1 MGAGLG
7 YLLRVTHEH
16 EPAAKRAHRHLSRT
30 PPIVPPIYQTTI
42 FLLDDVSYDDIIE
55 TGGLNEDWYSRFH
68 NPTVAATAEEVA
80 RLEGA
85 PAALMTSSGM
95 AAISSTLVT
104 LCAAGDR
111 IVAARELYGDTFD
124 LLTRDL
130 PRLGVEVEF
139 VRGDS
144 IAEWETAMARGR
156 VTVAYAESLSNPQL
170 RLLDVPAVA
179 AVAHAHGARLVVDNT
194 FASPHVLRPLEH
206 GADLVVH
213 SASKFL
219 NGHSDVIAGCVAG
232 DEETL
237 REVQRRVITFGGSL
251 DPHAAFLVLR
261 GLRTFDVRLQRQQA
275 SAAQVAEFLA
285 AQPEVLHVI
294 HPSLPSYAYRE
305 VATRLLAPGRG
316 GAMVSFVVRGGDRS
330 AGAVMRNFEVPIEA
344 TSLGGV
350 ETLASTPHNSSHFSL
365 TVQEREA
372 AGISAGM
379 IRLSI
384 GLEAPDRITADI
396 RQALDRVYRTTAAK
410 V

>member
-1 MGAGLG
+1 M
-7 YLLRVTHEH
+7 
-16 EPAAKRAHRHLSRT
+16 
-30 PPIVPPIYQTTI
+30 VPPIYQTTI
-42 FLLDDVSYDDIIE
+42 FLLDDISYDDVVE

-104 LCAAGDR
+104 FCGAGDR

-144 IAEWETAMARGR
+144 VADWETAMSRGGA
-156 VTVAYAESLSNPQL
+156 TVAYAETLSNPQL

-232 DEETL
+232 DEDSV

-275 SAAQVAEFLA
+275 SAVQVAEYLA
-285 AQPEVLHVI
+285 AQPEVLRVI
-294 HPSLPSYAYRE
+294 HPSLPSYPYAD
-305 VATRLLAPGRG
+305 VARRLLTPGRG
-316 GAMVSFVVRGGDRS
+316 GAMVSFVVQGGDHK
-330 AGAVMRNFEVPIEA
+330 AGAVMRNFEVSIEA

-365 TVQEREA
+365 TVEEREA
-372 AGISAGM
+372 AGIPAGM

-384 GLEAPDRITADI
+384 GLEASDRITADI
-396 RQALDRVYRTTAAK
+396 RQALDRVFKTPAALK
-410 V
+410 

>member
-1 MGAGLG
+1 MS
-7 YLLRVTHEH
+7 HEN
-16 EPAAKRAHRHLSRT
+16 ETAAQRAHRRLSRT
-30 PPIVPPIYQTTI
+30 APVVPPIYQTTI
-42 FLLDDVSYDDIIE
+42 FHLDDVSYDDVIE

-68 NPTVAATAEEVA
+68 NPTVAATSDEVA

-104 LCAAGDR
+104 LCGAGDR

-144 IAEWETAMARGR
+144 IAEWKAAFARGP
-156 VTVAYAESLSNPQL
+156 VAVAYAESLSNPQL

-179 AVAHAHGARLVVDNT
+179 AMAHAHGARLVVDNT

-232 DEETL
+232 DEDTV
-237 REVQRRVITFGGSL
+237 REVQRRVITFGGCL

-261 GLRTFDVRLQRQQA
+261 GLRTFDVRLGRQQA
-275 SAAQVAEFLA
+275 SALEVANFLG
-285 AQPEVLHVI
+285 AQPEVLRVV
-294 HPSLPSYAYRE
+294 HPCLESYPYRE
-305 VATRLLAPGRG
+305 VAERLLTPGRG
-316 GAMVSFVVRGGDRS
+316 GAMVSFVVQGGDRV
-330 AGAVMRNFEVPIEA
+330 AGAVMRNFEVSIEA

-365 TVQEREA
+365 TVKEREA
-372 AGISAGM
+372 VGIPAGM
-379 IRLSI
+379 IRLSV
-384 GLEAPDRITADI
+384 GLEPAEVITGDI
-396 RQALDRVYRTTAAK
+396 RQALDRVFKKAAAAR
-410 V
+410 

>member
-1 MGAGLG
+1 M
-7 YLLRVTHEH
+7 TT
-16 EPAAKRAHRHLSRT
+16 EPDTPADRARRHLSRMA
-30 PPIVPPIYQTTI
+30 PVVPPIYQTTI
-42 FLLDDVSYDDIIE
+42 FLMDDVSYDDVVE

-85 PAALMTSSGM
+85 DAALMTSSGM
-95 AAISSTLVT
+95 AAISAALVT
-104 LCAAGDR
+104 FCSAGER
-111 IVAARELYGDTFD
+111 IVAARELYGDTVD

-144 IAEWETAMARGR
+144 IREWAAALGRGK
-156 VTVAYAESLSNPQL
+156 VAVAYAETLSNPQL

-179 AVAHAHGARLVVDNT
+179 TAAHTAGARLVVDNT

-232 DEETL
+232 EEEIV
-237 REVQRRVITFGGSL
+237 REVQRRVITFGGCL

-261 GLRTFDVRLQRQQA
+261 GLRTFDVRLQRQQTT
-275 SAAQVAEFLA
+275 AAEVATFLA
-285 AQPEVLHVI
+285 AQPEVVRVI
-294 HPSLPSYAYRE
+294 HPSLQSYQWRD
-305 VATRLLAPGRG
+305 VADRLLVPGRAG
-316 GAMVSFVVRGGDRS
+316 SMVSFVVKGGDRA
-330 AGAVMRNFEVPIEA
+330 AGAVLRALEVAIET

-350 ETLASTPHNSSHFSL
+350 ETLASTPYNSSHFSL
-365 TVQEREA
+365 TAEQREA
-372 AGISAGM
+372 VGIPAGLL
-379 IRLSI
+379 RLSI
-384 GLEAPDRITADI
+384 GLEPTESLTHDLRRAIDKAF
-396 RQALDRVYRTTAAK
+396 ALGSTPL
-410 V
+410 

>member
-1 MGAGLG
+1 M
-7 YLLRVTHEH
+7 
-16 EPAAKRAHRHLSRT
+16 
-30 PPIVPPIYQTTI
+30 VPPIYQTTI
-42 FLLDDVSYDDIIE
+42 FFLDDVSYDDVVE

-95 AAISSTLVT
+95 AAIASTLVT
-104 LCAAGDR
+104 LCGAGDR
-111 IVAARELYGDTFD
+111 IIAARELYGDTFD

-130 PRLGVEVEF
+130 PRLGIEVEF
-139 VRGDS
+139 VRGDAP
-144 IAEWETAMARGR
+144 AEWEAALKRR
-156 VTVAYAESLSNPQL
+156 PAAVAYAETLSNPQL
-170 RLLDVPAVA
+170 RLLDVPAIA
-179 AVAHAHGARLVVDNT
+179 GLAHAHGARMVVDNT

-232 DEETL
+232 DVDTV

-261 GLRTFDVRLQRQQA
+261 GLRTFEVRLQRQQA
-275 SAAQVAEFLA
+275 TALELARFLSQQAEVTQVIYPGLE
-285 AQPEVLHVI
+285 
-294 HPSLPSYAYRE
+294 SYAHRE
-305 VATRLLAPGRG
+305 VAERLLAPGRG
-316 GAMVSFVVRGGDRS
+316 GAMVSFVVRGGDRG

-365 TVQEREA
+365 SVEQREA
-372 AGISAGM
+372 AGIPAGM
-379 IRLSI
+379 IRLSV
-384 GLEAPDRITADI
+384 GLEPADRLIADI
-396 RQALDRVYRTTAAK
+396 RRALDRVFTAASTGG
-410 V
+410 